1 MSEGKTAAPVGPK
14 GFGREQIAR
23 RAAQEL
29 RDGFYVNLGIGMP
42 TLVANY
48 IPQGVE
54 VVLQSENGLLGI
66 GPYPTESAIDADLIN
81 AGKETVTMLKGS
93 STFSSAESFEMIR
106 GGHIDLAILGAMQV
120 SERGDLANWMIPG
133 KMVKGM
139 GGAMDLVA
147 SARRV
152 VVIMD
157 HAAKDGAPKILKEC
171 NLPLTGRKVVHR
183 IITDLA
189 CIDVTP
195 EGLILREVAP
205 GVSAREVQERTEPT
219 LRVPSDLAEMKV

>member
-1 MSEGKTAAPVGPK
+1 MNK
-14 GFGREQIAR
+14 GLGREQIAK
-23 RAAQEL
+23 RAAKEL
-29 RDGFYVNLGIGMP
+29 RDGYYVNLGIGMP

-48 IPQGVE
+48 IPPGVE

-66 GPYPTESAIDADLIN
+66 GPYPKESEIDPDLIN
-81 AGKETVTMLKGS
+81 AGKETVTMVKGS

-147 SARRV
+147 SANRV

-171 NLPLTGRKVVHR
+171 SLPLTGRRVVHR

-195 EGLILREVAP
+195 DGLVLREVAP
-205 GVSAREVQERTEPT
+205 GISARDVQERTEPT
-219 LRVPSDLAEMKV
+219 LRVPPDLAEMPTA

>member
-1 MSEGKTAAPVGPK
+1 MSAGL
-14 GFGREQIAR
+14 GREQIAK
-23 RAAQEL
+23 RAAMEL

-48 IPQGVE
+48 IPSGVE

-66 GPYPTESAIDADLIN
+66 GPYPTEQEIDADLIN

-93 STFSSAESFEMIR
+93 STFSSASSFEMIR

-120 SERGDLANWMIPG
+120 SENGDLANWMIPG

-147 SARRV
+147 SAKRV

-171 NLPLTGRKVVHR
+171 NLPLTGRRVVHR

-189 CIDVTP
+189 VIDVTP
-195 EGLILREVAP
+195 DGLILREVAP
-205 GVSAREVQERTEPT
+205 GISAREVQSRTEPT
-219 LRVPSDLAEMKV
+219 LKVPSDLAEMKFA